1 MKKIALISTF
11 CDTEEKQNILLENI
25 NILKNN
31 GVDTMCLSP
40 NFIPLNHEI
49 IEKSDFVFYT
59 KENPLLNWPERAFT
73 FWKTIP
79 TDKGWIKMT
88 HFLSD
93 YGWAALYQTKKLS
106 EIALTFD
113 YDIFY
118 HMIYDTELDD
128 TLMNEIRS
136 NETNI
141 LHPRVDPHDQK
152 TLWETTLHFMVF
164 DREFTK
170 KISEEITLNEYLR
183 TNGVAEGEVLK
194 WKNKFNIPTKGH
206 PVKDK
211 IFLYEDKDF
220 FNYDLDNDY
229 KIFINK
235 HDSDVKIWKGDTPEE
250 YIMNNKLRVILYE
263 IKQEGTFK
271 FTINDETITYQ
282 VKKSNNYTIE
292 FDVKCDE
299 IQNICFDFNNKFVDF
314 TEKYK
319 KINRNYIS
327 YN

>member
-31 GVDTMCLSP
+31 SVDVMCLSP

-79 TDKGWIKMT
+79 TDKGWMKMT

-118 HMIYDTELDD
+118 HMIYDTELCD
-128 TLMNEIRS
+128 TLINEIKS

-141 LHPRVDPHDQK
+141 IHPRVDPNNSE

-164 DREFTK
+164 DRELTK

-183 TNGVAEGEVLK
+183 TNGVAEGELLK
-194 WKNKFNIPTKGH
+194 WKNKFNIPTKEH
-206 PVKDK
+206 PVKDR

-220 FNYDLDNDY
+220 FNYDLDSDY

-235 HDSDVKIWKGDTPEE
+235 HDDNLEIRKGDTPEE
-250 YIMNNKLRVILYE
+250 YIMNNNLRVILYE
-263 IKQEGTFK
+263 IKQDGTFK
-271 FTINDETITYQ
+271 FTINDEIRTYQ

-299 IQNICFDFNNKFVDF
+299 IQNIYFDFNNKFVDF
-314 TEKYK
+314 TENYK
-319 KINRNYIS
+319 KIVRNCITYK
-327 YN
+327 

>member
-40 NFIPLNHEI
+40 NFIQLNHEI
-49 IEKSDFVFYT
+49 INKSDFVFYT

-73 FWKTIP
+73 FWKTVP
-79 TDKGWIKMT
+79 TDKGWMKMT

-118 HMIYDTELDD
+118 HMIYDTDLNDN
-128 TLMNEIRS
+128 LINEIKS

-141 LHPRVDPHDQK
+141 VHPRRNPKNQDE
-152 TLWETTLHFMVF
+152 LWEVTLHFMVF
-164 DREFTK
+164 DRELMK
-170 KISEEITLNEYLR
+170 KIVKEITLDEYLR

-194 WKNKFNIPTKGH
+194 WKNKFNINTSQH
-206 PVKDK
+206 EVKDK
-211 IFLYEDKDF
+211 IFLYESIDF
-220 FNYDLDNDY
+220 FNHSIDDKY
-229 KIFINK
+229 KLFINK
-235 HDSDVKIWKGDTPEE
+235 HEKDVNIWKGNPPEK
-250 YIMNNKLRVILYE
+250 ILMDNNVRIILYGVKE
-263 IKQEGTFK
+263 DGTFK
-271 FTINDETITYQ
+271 LRINEETITYDI
-282 VKKSNNYTIE
+282 KENNNYTIE
-292 FDVKCDE
+292 LDKRCNE
-299 IQNICFDFNNKFVDF
+299 IQSIFLEFNNKVVDF

-319 KINRNYIS
+319 KINRSYVNYQ
-327 YN
+327 

>member
-40 NFIPLNHEI
+40 NFIQLNHEI
-49 IEKSDFVFYT
+49 VKKSDFVFYT

-73 FWKTIP
+73 FWKTIL
-79 TDKGWIKMT
+79 TDKGLVKMT

-106 EIALTFD
+106 EIALTFE

-118 HMIYDTELDD
+118 HIIYDTELDD
-128 TLMNEIRS
+128 VILDEIKGG
-136 NETNI
+136 EKNI
-141 LHPRVDPHDQK
+141 IHPRVDPHDEK

-164 DREFTK
+164 DRELTK

-211 IFLYEDKDF
+211 IYLYEDKDF
-220 FNYDLDNDY
+220 FDYGLDNDY

-235 HDSDVKIWKGDTPEE
+235 HESDVDIWKGDPPEE
-250 YIMNNKLRVILYE
+250 YIMDNKLRVILYE
-263 IKQEGTFK
+263 IKQDGTFSFK
-271 FTINDETITYQ
+271 INDEIKTYYL
-282 VKKSNNYTIE
+282 KNSNNYMIE
-292 FDVKCDE
+292 FDIKCNE
-299 IQNICFDFNNKFVDF
+299 IKSIIFDFNNKTIDF
-314 TEKYK
+314 TENYK
-319 KINRNYIS
+319 KISRNYIN
-327 YN
+327 YE